1 MADKKTSLSPAKNI
15 FKDQRVLLAIR
26 YCIDCRNYFVYQP

>member
-15 FKDQRVLLAIR
+15 FKDQRVLLAIV
-26 YCIDCRNYFVYQP
+26 IALS